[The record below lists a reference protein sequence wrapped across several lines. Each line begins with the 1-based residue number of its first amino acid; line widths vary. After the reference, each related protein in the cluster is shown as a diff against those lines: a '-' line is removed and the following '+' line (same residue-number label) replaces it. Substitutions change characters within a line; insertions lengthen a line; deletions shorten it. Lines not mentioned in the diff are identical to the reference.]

1 MDNFSVNV
9 GEAEIAT
16 GVAMGEVLVI
26 EAEQVEDGG
35 VDVVDGDRILFGL
48 EAEFVG
54 RSVNG
59 PAADAAARHP
69 DAESVGV
76 VVATVL

>member
-26 EAEQVEDGG
+26 EAE
-35 VDVVDGDRILFGL
+35 
-48 EAEFVG
+48 
-54 RSVNG
+54 
-59 PAADAAARHP
+59 
-69 DAESVGV
+69 
-76 VVATVL
+76 